1 MNREQLQD
9 AYINEI
15 IDGMDIK
22 DMMALLFDML
32 DKEMDIY
39 TDEEL
44 KEEVENYY
52 PHLLEDWTKLNSSS
66 LHFWL
71 MPFFNAFGN
80 TSSKEQS
87 EEMPFFI
94 PMSDWNRGTYR
105 ELLAILS
112 EVPEQMLDQT
122 VTIRDEE
129 NDEYYPA
136 KSVGWTGP
144 GCDTLGNQHMYV
156 SI

>member
-39 TDEEL
+39 TDKEL

-52 PHLLEDWTKLNSSS
+52 PHLLE
-66 LHFWL
+66 
-71 MPFFNAFGN
+71 
-80 TSSKEQS
+80 E
-87 EEMPFFI
+87 
-94 PMSDWNRGTYR
+94 
-105 ELLAILS
+105 
-112 EVPEQMLDQT
+112 
-122 VTIRDEE
+122 
-129 NDEYYPA
+129 
-136 KSVGWTGP
+136 
-144 GCDTLGNQHMYV
+144 
-156 SI
+156 

>member
-44 KEEVENYY
+44 KEEVKNYY
-52 PHLLEDWTKLNSSS
+52 PHLLE
-66 LHFWL
+66 
-71 MPFFNAFGN
+71 
-80 TSSKEQS
+80 E
-87 EEMPFFI
+87 
-94 PMSDWNRGTYR
+94 
-105 ELLAILS
+105 
-112 EVPEQMLDQT
+112 
-122 VTIRDEE
+122 
-129 NDEYYPA
+129 
-136 KSVGWTGP
+136 
-144 GCDTLGNQHMYV
+144 
-156 SI
+156 

>member
-52 PHLLEDWTKLNSSS
+52 PYLLE
-66 LHFWL
+66 
-71 MPFFNAFGN
+71 
-80 TSSKEQS
+80 E
-87 EEMPFFI
+87 
-94 PMSDWNRGTYR
+94 
-105 ELLAILS
+105 
-112 EVPEQMLDQT
+112 
-122 VTIRDEE
+122 
-129 NDEYYPA
+129 
-136 KSVGWTGP
+136 
-144 GCDTLGNQHMYV
+144 
-156 SI
+156 

>member
-44 KEEVENYY
+44 KEEVKEYY
-52 PHLLEDWTKLNSSS
+52 PHLLE
-66 LHFWL
+66 
-71 MPFFNAFGN
+71 
-80 TSSKEQS
+80 E
-87 EEMPFFI
+87 
-94 PMSDWNRGTYR
+94 
-105 ELLAILS
+105 
-112 EVPEQMLDQT
+112 
-122 VTIRDEE
+122 
-129 NDEYYPA
+129 
-136 KSVGWTGP
+136 
-144 GCDTLGNQHMYV
+144 
-156 SI
+156 

>member
-52 PHLLEDWTKLNSSS
+52 PHLLED
-66 LHFWL
+66 
-71 MPFFNAFGN
+71 
-80 TSSKEQS
+80 
-87 EEMPFFI
+87 
-94 PMSDWNRGTYR
+94 
-105 ELLAILS
+105 
-112 EVPEQMLDQT
+112 
-122 VTIRDEE
+122 
-129 NDEYYPA
+129 
-136 KSVGWTGP
+136 
-144 GCDTLGNQHMYV
+144 
-156 SI
+156 

>member
-44 KEEVENYY
+44 RGEVENYY
-52 PHLLEDWTKLNSSS
+52 PHLLE
-66 LHFWL
+66 
-71 MPFFNAFGN
+71 G
-80 TSSKEQS
+80 
-87 EEMPFFI
+87 
-94 PMSDWNRGTYR
+94 
-105 ELLAILS
+105 
-112 EVPEQMLDQT
+112 
-122 VTIRDEE
+122 
-129 NDEYYPA
+129 
-136 KSVGWTGP
+136 
-144 GCDTLGNQHMYV
+144 
-156 SI
+156 